1 MGEECSSVGG
11 VDGDVGMK
19 GSLRSFWWRLSDM
32 VNYVEV
38 V

>member
-19 GSLRSFWWRLSDM
+19 GSLRSFL
-32 VNYVEV
+32 VEAF
-38 V
+38 